1 MNMKEY
7 FKKYTKPSKKGFTLV
22 ELIAVIVILSVI
34 STATV
39 SVFVAI
45 QTTVRDT
52 GDITTQ
58 QFNTTQLERFI
69 RNEFQTASKIDVHD
83 YGSPDGSED
92 EKKIPL
98 NFSAKKNDEYV
109 CYEPGTKQLMFVRYI
124 DDPSAGGVVPTN
136 ILVIDKVEDVVFDIC
151 PLDTTAAS
159 TKGMSYKLIYKVK
172 TDSYTYNGGIVLGN
186 SHDGDADTFGSAK
199 TLFTKTDPSGN
210 EVSANAATIHWSSNE
225 AENDAYC
232 ITFHSLNSQKNVGTT
247 STASTP

>member
-7 FKKYTKPSKKGFTLV
+7 FKKYTKQSKKGFTLV

-34 STATV
+34 STATI

-45 QTTVRDT
+45 QSTVRDT

-58 QFNTTQLERFI
+58 QFSSTQLERFI

-83 YGSPDGSED
+83 YAAPSGSTQKLPQ
-92 EKKIPL
+92 

-109 CYEPGTKQLMFVRYI
+109 CYDPDAKQLKFVRYI
-124 DDPSAGGVVPTN
+124 DEPSAGGVVPSN
-136 ILVIDKVEDVVFDIC
+136 ILVIDNVEDVVFDIC

-186 SHDGDADTFGSAK
+186 SHDGDADTFESAK
-199 TLFTKTDPSGN
+199 TLFTKTGADGK
-210 EVSANAATIHWSSNE
+210 EVSANAATIHWCTDTD
-225 AENDAYC
+225 ENDDYC